1 MRKIIL
7 LLCLSAF
14 LLSLAACG
22 NAPATTQPGQ
32 TTANPDEPPIPTPAP
47 TEPKPTV
54 QIGDRMDVPEAAATF
69 EDVIQHE
76 VFRVEIV
83 DSYDDHFIYAWEYS
97 FATDTAVVYIYDE
110 YEGEEIVN
118 VVKRD
123 KATRYFRLIG
133 QEEFVLDREADEG
146 TWQEDKDVFTS
157 MMQTLTQYSLPIEHN
172 RYKKLEDV
180 TAAAGDACAYDIY
193 TAGVPNG
200 HLCIDKATGILSALF
215 NNEGNAI
222 ALITAISTEEAKIP
236 KYK

>member
-14 LLSLAACG
+14 LLLLAACG
-22 NAPATTQPGQ
+22 NPPASAQPGQ
-32 TTANPDEPPIPTPAP
+32 TTANPDDTVEPTITP
-47 TEPKPTV
+47 TEPKPPV
-54 QIGDRMDVPEAAATF
+54 QIGDRIDVPESAATF
-69 EDVIQHE
+69 EEVTQYE
-76 VFRVEIV
+76 VFRVDIT
-83 DSYDDHFIYAWEYS
+83 DAYYDHYIYAWEYS

-133 QEEFVLDREADEG
+133 QEAFVLDNEADEG

-157 MMQTLTQYSLPIEHN
+157 MMQTLTQFSLPIEYN

-180 TAAAGDACAYDIY
+180 EATAGDACAYEIY

-200 HLCIDKATGILSALF
+200 HLYIDKATGILSALA
-215 NNEGNAI
+215 NDDGDI
-222 ALITAISTEEAKIP
+222 TALITAISTEEANIP